1 MNLIK
6 ELEEKE
12 YTTKEMIAYF
22 LVAFCKSENTNNIAL
37 LEYIKEVKKLL
48 KTDSGADVLE
58 KVDTKLIE
66 NFPINYIVNYNELI
80 CFALVVFYML
90 LESNKKIM
98 KRDIINQLYI
108 EMTLFSTRT
117 IKKEAQKIL
126 RKIKKSSMRI
136 EE

>member
-1 MNLIK
+1 MIK

-22 LVAFCKSENTNNIAL
+22 LVASNNVKNVDSIIL
-37 LEYIKEVKKLL
+37 LEYIKEIKKLL
-48 KTDSGADVLE
+48 KTINRTDILKE
-58 KVDTKLIE
+58 IDTKLIE
-66 NFPINYIVNYNELI
+66 SFPINYIVNYNELM

-90 LESNKKIM
+90 LKSNKKIM
-98 KRDIINQLYI
+98 KQDIINQLNI

-126 RKIKKSSMRI
+126 KKLKSQV
-136 EE
+136 

>member
-1 MNLIK
+1 MIK

-22 LVAFCKSENTNNIAL
+22 LVASNNVENVDSIIL
-37 LEYIKEVKKLL
+37 LEYIKEIKKLL
-48 KTDSGADVLE
+48 KTINRTDILKE
-58 KVDTKLIE
+58 IDTKLIE
-66 NFPINYIVNYNELI
+66 SFPINYIVNYNELM

-90 LESNKKIM
+90 LKSNKKIM
-98 KRDIINQLYI
+98 KQDIINQLNI

-126 RKIKKSSMRI
+126 KKLKSQV
-136 EE
+136 